1 MNHPRTCPLC
11 SGGLKAGS
19 VDEVSRWLCE
29 GCGAEWFET
38 DTPSQ
43 ADETTGT
50 KLADSVASVGRYLFY
65 GLSLPE
71 RAVRS
76 SIGLAAG
83 AARETAELLVP
94 RAFQDSRT
102 YGIVVRNSLRF
113 LATDVG
119 GVTSP
124 TTEDEEPAVEGYLAR
139 KAVGNFVDMAGWA
152 TLSCSPVWLMAV
164 VSDVAY
170 GARSYTRELA
180 SELQQKGLIAKDSTI
195 NSVDDLLGAIQGA
208 TGEAAGLF
216 DTPPLSVADLK
227 ATLEATRDALD
238 DADITAMIPES
249 ELETLWEEMKQLAG
263 EEDVGLLGVSGAV
276 TMLTLQ
282 KVGTVGHGA
291 LTGIQVVGGL
301 LNRQVIGHYVESLS
315 TIREQ
320 GFYNTLRETAE
331 PYIDAVWSNFS
342 PDRDTWTESLLSGR
356 AIGQG
361 FNAVAGWFGG
371 GEENP
376 DEATTGDEDDR
387 GADKEGKDP

>member
-29 GCGAEWFET
+29 GCGAEWVET

-113 LATDVG
+113 LATDIG

-124 TTEDEEPAVEGYLAR
+124 TPEDEEPAVEGYLAR

-387 GADKEGKDP
+387 GTDKEGKDP

>member
-1 MNHPRTCPLC
+1 M
-11 SGGLKAGS
+11 
-19 VDEVSRWLCE
+19 
-29 GCGAEWFET
+29 
-38 DTPSQ
+38 
-43 ADETTGT
+43 
-50 KLADSVASVGRYLFY
+50 
-65 GLSLPE
+65 
-71 RAVRS
+71 
-76 SIGLAAG
+76 
-83 AARETAELLVP
+83 P

-124 TTEDEEPAVEGYLAR
+124 TSDDEEPAVEGYLAR

-180 SELQQKGLIAKDSTI
+180 SELQQKGLIAEDSTI

-238 DADITAMIPES
+238 DADITTMIPES

-263 EEDVGLLGVSGAV
+263 EEDVGLLGISGAV

-282 KVGTVGHGA
+282 KVSTVGHGA
-291 LTGIQVVGGL
+291 LTGIQVGGGL

-342 PDRDTWTESLLSGR
+342 LDRDTWTESLLSGR

-361 FNAVAGWFGG
+361 FNTVAGWFGG
-371 GEENP
+371 GGNNP
-376 DEATTGDEDDR
+376 GETTTGDADDS
-387 GADKEGKDP
+387 GADKEGKDS

>member
-29 GCGAEWFET
+29 GCGAEWVET

-320 GFYNTLRETAE
+320 GFFNTLRETAE

-387 GADKEGKDP
+387 GTDKEGKDP

>member
-1 MNHPRTCPLC
+1 MNQPRTCPLC
-11 SGGLKAGS
+11 GGGLAES
-19 VDEVSRWLCE
+19 SDEASRWKCE
-29 GCGAEWFET
+29 ACGAEWLDVEGNEANE
-38 DTPSQ
+38 S
-43 ADETTGT
+43 G
-50 KLADSVASVGRYLFY
+50 LADSVASVGRYLFY

-94 RAFQDSRT
+94 RAFQDSKT

-119 GVTSP
+119 GVTSQA
-124 TTEDEEPAVEGYLAR
+124 DNDDEPAVEGYLAR

-180 SELQQKGLIAKDSTI
+180 SELKEKGLIDEDSTI

-227 ATLEATRDALD
+227 ATLEATREAINE
-238 DADITAMIPES
+238 ADIKQMIPES
-249 ELETLWEEMKQLAG
+249 ELETLWKEMRQVAG

-320 GFYNTLRETAE
+320 GFYNTLRDTAE

-342 PDRDTWTESLLSGR
+342 IDRETWTEALLSGR

-361 FNAVAGWFGG
+361 FSKVAGWFGG
-371 GEENP
+371 A
-376 DEATTGDEDDR
+376 DGD
-387 GADKEGKDP
+387 DKTNNTDGNSGDKDS

>member
-29 GCGAEWFET
+29 GCGAEWVET

-249 ELETLWEEMKQLAG
+249 ELETLWGEMKQLAG

-387 GADKEGKDP
+387 GTDKEGKDP

>member
-29 GCGAEWFET
+29 GCGAEWVET

-387 GADKEGKDP
+387 GTDKEGKDP

>member
-1 MNHPRTCPLC
+1 MNQPRTCPLC
-11 SGGLKAGS
+11 SGGLTAGS
-19 VDEVSRWLCE
+19 ADDVSRWLCE
-29 GCGAEWFET
+29 GCGAEWVET
-38 DTPSQ
+38 DEPSQ
-43 ADETTGT
+43 SDETTGT
-50 KLADSVASVGRYLFY
+50 GLADSVASVGRYLFY

-124 TTEDEEPAVEGYLAR
+124 TSDDEEPAVEGYLAR

-180 SELQQKGLIAKDSTI
+180 SELQQKGLIAEDSTI

-238 DADITAMIPES
+238 DADITTMIPES

-342 PDRDTWTESLLSGR
+342 LDRDTWTESLLSGR

-371 GEENP
+371 GEDNP
-376 DEATTGDEDDR
+376 SEATTGDADDN
-387 GADKEGKDP
+387 GVDKEGKDS

>member
-29 GCGAEWFET
+29 GCGAEWVET